1 MGQATY
7 IHLAPEADLPSLG
20 HTSPARVV
28 VIVEADVTPNWQSEV
43 SHWLMKFGCLYMLA
57 WGKGC
62 STWDDSVDL
71 ANIEEFKFEE
81 IPESKFVMTTW
92 HQSEPLSEVFWFAK
106 NNAFHP
112 SVELERTVLL
122 HISSR
127 PREPELLQA
136 YAEA

>member
-1 MGQATY
+1 MGSATY
-7 IHLAPEADLPSLG
+7 IHLSPEADLPSPES
-20 HTSPARVV
+20 TSPARVI
-28 VIVEADVTPNWQSEV
+28 VIVEADVTPNWQAKV
-43 SHWLMKFGCLYMLA
+43 SHWLVEAGCLYMLA
-57 WGKGC
+57 WGNGC

-71 ANIEEFKFEE
+71 ANINQFKFEE

-92 HQSEPLSEVFWFAK
+92 HQNEPLNEVFWFAK

-112 SVELERTVLL
+112 SVQLERTVLL

-127 PREPELLQA
+127 PRGPELLEG